1 MPLLFGENL
10 LKNSSFEIP
19 REQYYQLPENWI
31 LMHKSGNIATGNI
44 DSSNSVQGSNSVI
57 LRNTEQEHTLLINE
71 AGEYELAAYDKIE
84 NAFGGDKSVSA
95 FVFERAGKT
104 YVTLWHT
111 ADKCDISLEIDAS
124 SAVYEKDI
132 GKEAL
137 PFEYKDGK
145 LTLTAENKAYL
156 SFDLPK
162 ETVISAFENGKI
174 M

>member
-1 MPLLFGENL
+1 MTEER
-10 LKNSSFEIP
+10 K
-19 REQYYQLPENWI
+19 
-31 LMHKSGNIATGNI
+31 A
-44 DSSNSVQGSNSVI
+44 I

-111 ADKCDISLEIDAS
+111 ADKCEVSLKLDAD

-132 GKEAL
+132 AKEAI
-137 PFEYKDGK
+137 PFEAKNGEIIIPI
-145 LTLTAENKAYL
+145 ENKAYF
-156 SFDLPK
+156 SIELPK

-174 M
+174 L